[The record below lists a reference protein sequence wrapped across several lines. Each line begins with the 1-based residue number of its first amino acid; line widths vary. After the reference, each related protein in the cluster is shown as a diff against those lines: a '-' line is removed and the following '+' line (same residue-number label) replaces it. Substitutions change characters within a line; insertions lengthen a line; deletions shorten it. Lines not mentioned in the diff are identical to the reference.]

1 MGTGGKI
8 TLKIGSDWGEI
19 VDRIKVGR
27 YLIEIDVN
35 QTKSFYEEHHFIIE
49 DCNCSYCTN
58 YILAC
63 DTFSPEIK
71 NLFNLLGID
80 PRKEGEISEYMKNE
94 DGTHLY
100 GAFYHIVGKI
110 IDGPQLWT
118 PINSE
123 NEVQLSNSGGLEIGF
138 SEDLDLVP
146 EDFPKPI
153 IQFEIQL
160 NIPWLL
166 S

>member
-1 MGTGGKI
+1 MGQ
-8 TLKIGSDWGEI
+8 DWGDV
-19 VDRIKVGR
+19 VDLIKVGR

-35 QTKSFYEEHHFIIE
+35 QTKSFYEKHHFITE
-49 DCNCSYCTN
+49 DCCCAYCT
-58 YILAC
+58 YYTLAC
-63 DTFSPEIK
+63 DEFSPEIK

-80 PRKEGEISEYMKNE
+80 PRKEGEISEYMVNE

-110 IDGPQLWT
+110 IDAPQLYT
-118 PINSE
+118 PTNSE
-123 NEVQLSNSGGLEIGF
+123 NEFSTLNLNRIEIGF
-138 SEDLDLVP
+138 SEELDLIP
-146 EDFPKPI
+146 DSFPKPTV
-153 IQFEIQL
+153 QFEIQL